1 MKAIAE
7 WIWIAAGVIA
17 GLIIF
22 SIAQNQ
28 IYQLNIAT
36 IEQRSLEQFYEVR
49 NIINNL
55 CWSFVGNT
63 REYTLNLGESV
74 EGIYASRD
82 KYTEYK
88 RDELIGSISKG
99 KISEGNFLCI
109 KIKNKRLKCEEL
121 ECNATIPFVGSLPIE
136 FSLSALVNKLL
147 GKGETFTYE
156 LVFNRTV
163 ELVAVNKK
171 I

>member
-7 WIWIAAGVIA
+7 WMWIAAGVIA

-36 IEQRSLEQFYEVR
+36 IEQRSLEQFYEVK
-49 NIINNL
+49 NIIDNL
-55 CWSFVGNT
+55 CWSFVGNV

-74 EGIYASRD
+74 ERIYASKD
-82 KYTEYK
+82 KYTQYK
-88 RDELIGSISKG
+88 RDELIG

-109 KIKNKRLKCEEL
+109 KIKDKRLRCEEL
-121 ECNATIPFVGSLPIE
+121 ECNVTIPFLGSVPIQ
-136 FSLSALVNKLL
+136 FSLSALVNRLL
-147 GKGETFTYE
+147 GKVETFTYE
-156 LVFNRTV
+156 LQFNRT
-163 ELVAVNKK
+163 EDLVKVNIKT
-171 I
+171 

>member
-7 WIWIAAGVIA
+7 WMWIAAGVIA

-36 IEQRSLEQFYEVR
+36 IEQRSLEQFYEVK
-49 NIINNL
+49 NIIDNL
-55 CWSFVGNT
+55 CWSFVGNV

-74 EGIYASRD
+74 EGIYASKD
-82 KYTEYK
+82 KYTQYK
-88 RDELIGSISKG
+88 RDELIG

-109 KIKNKRLKCEEL
+109 KIKDKRLRCEEL
-121 ECNATIPFVGSLPIE
+121 ECNVTIPFLGSVPIQ
-136 FSLSALVNKLL
+136 FSLSALVNRLL
-147 GKGETFTYE
+147 GKVETFTYE
-156 LVFNRTV
+156 LQFNRT
-163 ELVAVNKK
+163 EDLVKVNIKT
-171 I
+171 